1 MAGPLQNE
9 PAQPSV
15 AAVEIVVAGCP
26 GPSLDNFLSI
36 SKDIVNSVLAYFY
49 LMLLGGDVNTW
60 KINTVGISIRP
71 LIWTYLLVIQMSS
84 TCWTGRI
91 STYTSQGGRL
101 WGIER
106 AVVVVS
112 NIKPV
117 SFAFRLLVRLTISR
131 KWDGNWNSKN
141 LANLGAFWVLR
152 GILEEEDNFVN
163 SSLLSP

>member
-1 MAGPLQNE
+1 MGPLEAIWSKCLPMQGHLV
-9 PAQPSV
+9 Q
-15 AAVEIVVAGCP
+15 VVQDQVQTAFEYLQGYREFC
-26 GPSLDNFLSI
+26 I
-36 SKDIVNSVLAYFY
+36 SVLLPY
-49 LMLLGGDVNTW
+49 V
-60 KINTVGISIRP
+60 
-71 LIWTYLLVIQMSS
+71 
-84 TCWTGRI
+84 TGRRCEYLQNKYCRYFHQATHMDI
-91 STYTSQGGRL
+91 SPSDSNEQGMLDRENKHVHKSGGRL

-152 GILEEEDNFVN
+152 GILEEEDNFVY